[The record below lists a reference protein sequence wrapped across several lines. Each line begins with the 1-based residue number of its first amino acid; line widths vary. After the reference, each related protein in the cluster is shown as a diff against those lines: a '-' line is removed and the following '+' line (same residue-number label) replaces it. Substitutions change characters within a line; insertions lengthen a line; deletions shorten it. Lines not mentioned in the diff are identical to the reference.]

1 MVHISKHSVLQNCA
15 CDWLVPFS
23 AAAFLLVSL
32 IPSPHFRQGYR
43 TARTLASPHKEMLIA
58 SEAQLVLHQV
68 YTVLLHLLKPARHYT
83 DIQTHGTMKLT
94 AYFAL
99 LTYCVISRTEKL
111 MVSINII
118 CLSLWEGLL
127 CEPHNVTPTCTGF
140 FALNSISSDVK
151 IL

>member
-1 MVHISKHSVLQNCA
+1 MS
-15 CDWLVPFS
+15 FS
-23 AAAFLLVSL
+23 AAAYLLVSL

-43 TARTLASPHKEMLIA
+43 SARTLASPHKEMLMA

-68 YTVLLHLLKPARHYT
+68 YTVLLRLLKPARHYT

-111 MVSINII
+111 MVSAYII
-118 CLSLWEGLL
+118 YLL
-127 CEPHNVTPTCTGF
+127 PSENV
-140 FALNSISSDVK
+140 LYEV
-151 IL
+151 

>member
-1 MVHISKHSVLQNCA
+1 MY
-15 CDWLVPFS
+15 FS
-23 AAAFLLVSL
+23 AAAYLLVSL

-43 TARTLASPHKEMLIA
+43 SARTLASPHKEMLIA

-68 YTVLLHLLKPARHYT
+68 YTILLRLLKPARHYT

-111 MVSINII
+111 MVSAHPI
-118 CLSLWEGLL
+118 SLL
-127 CEPHNVTPTCTGF
+127 
-140 FALNSISSDVK
+140 ALENALYEVGNR
-151 IL
+151 